1 MNDKMQ
7 MHRLIEQKR
16 IEGADKKPRY
26 GMRKLTIG
34 TVSCLLGFA
43 SLLAF
48 TTPNF
53 SQAVESGNTGGNNS
67 LITGTVPKENKSSSE
82 EGEKLRAPQDVS
94 GQLENLKIK
103 LSGDNHEN
111 ASLIHPLRPADDN
124 DESSDQ
130 QMKVNFSFD
139 VDGSEIKEGDYFDL
153 NLSENVNLYGATS
166 KKADIQTK
174 LYVGNDVVAKGVY
187 DAENHRMRYTFTK
200 KANEYGHFT
209 QRVMEP
215 VFIDAKGVPVNNK
228 NVDVE
233 ASIGSHKSQKEVEV
247 NYDLPV
253 KEGEDNL
260 NSNGNANLS
269 DIDESTGTYKET
281 IYVNNK
287 QREQNNTRILIE
299 NGGKNSF
306 TTFDG
311 QVANSIEVYKV
322 KDPSKLSGSMDLDMD
337 NLEKVSPTQYDQ
349 KLKADKSGI
358 EINLKNKGTKD
369 VYVVRY
375 NGKYDASKTANIK
388 TTIIA
393 DPQNNPYETA
403 KQFASVSTR
412 RPDDESQR
420 LLGSFYDTHIYQTV
434 DKNGNLIRTDYV
446 QDFKHF
452 AEGRE
457 NEKYTTEQIPV
468 DGYTLKKAVPAN
480 KANCNQDGS
489 PATGNFTAQVT
500 KAVTYY
506 YTKQNDKGFFKA
518 IHVYQ
523 TVDDD
528 GNILSTDAIESGNL
542 QSGYDNQQYTGDI
555 KGRDGYT
562 FTHVED
568 VDGTTKKDQ
577 QVTGNFEIDKTKKAT
592 FYYQKV
598 VQKGHFKEVHVY
610 ITKDKNTGK
619 VTSIETVEGNEK
631 SGLADE
637 QYTTEKKNREGFTL
651 TKVEGK
657 GGHPK
662 FDNEGKKT
670 SANYIV
676 GERQVVQYTYE
687 REVATGTF
695 KETHIYI
702 TKDEDGKE
710 LARDVI
716 TTEPQR
722 GNETEEYTTEKKDR
736 EGYTFVKTEN
746 PVGDPKYSEKGDQTK
761 GKFVGDKDQAITYVY
776 EKKVKKEVVPEPK
789 KGTFKETHIYRVKY
803 KDGKVIS
810 ESTSEKIV
818 TGTEKETY
826 TTAKIDKEGFKFI
839 EAKDPKENPSY
850 SETGDSK
857 TGNFKADK
865 EQAITYVYE
874 KEVERPAP
882 NPEPKKGSFKETHI
896 YRVVDE
902 EGKTVS
908 ENSTERIVSGNENT
922 EYTTSK
928 VDKEGF
934 TFKQTQDPKEN
945 PSYSKTGDSTKGKF
959 VGDKTQE
966 ITYVYEKKV
975 NKPAPKPEDKKG
987 TFKETHIY
995 RVKYKDGTVVSE
1007 SSSER
1012 LVSGTE
1018 KEKYT
1023 TGKVLRDG
1031 FTFVKTQDAKEAPT
1045 YSQEGLST
1053 QGNFKAEKEQAITY
1067 VYEKVIEKPAP
1078 EPEAKKGTFKE
1089 IHVYRVVDE
1098 EGKTVSE
1105 SSSERV
1111 VSGTEK
1117 ETYTTEKKEK
1127 DDFKFVKTQDA
1138 KEDPTY
1144 SQEGNSKTGNFKKEK
1159 EQSITYVYEKKVKK
1173 EVPTEPQ
1180 KGTFKEIH
1188 KYITKDYYGNVIGSN
1203 EVEKVFTGSE
1213 KEKYT
1218 TEKKEKDDFKFIEAK
1233 DPKES
1238 PSYSD
1243 KGDRTEG
1250 NFVKGKDQEITYV
1263 YERKVAPQPKRGTF
1277 KETHIYII
1285 KDEKGNIID
1294 TNNTEKM
1301 LIGNE
1306 NEEYTTEK
1314 IDKKGYTFV
1323 KTQDPVDNPSYS
1335 DKGDSTKG
1343 KFVGDKDQ
1351 AITYV
1356 YEKTVKNP
1364 APAPEPKKGS
1374 FKETHIYR
1382 VVDEDGKVISE
1393 STSERVVSGTEK
1405 EEYTTG
1411 KVDKEGYTFKN
1422 TQDAKE
1428 NPKYSEKGEPTK
1440 GKFVGDKTQAI
1451 TYVYEKKVAK
1461 PAPAPEPKSGSF
1473 KEIHI
1478 YVTKDEDG
1486 NIVKTEQSENKVKGH
1501 DGDEYTTEKN
1511 EKDGFKFVKT
1521 QDPKDNPTYSTEGKS
1536 TTGKIVGNKD
1546 QSITYVYE
1554 KVVKKEKPTPCPV
1567 CPTPKPEPKSGS
1579 FKEIHIYVTKDEDGN
1594 IVKTEQNENKV
1605 KGHDGDE
1612 YTTEKN
1618 EKD

>member
-53 SQAVESGNTGGNNS
+53 SQAAESGNTGGTNS

-153 NLSENVNLYGATS
+153 NLSNNLNLYGATS

-174 LYVGNDVVAKGVY
+174 LYVGNDLVAKGVY
-187 DAENHRMRYTFTK
+187 DVENHRMRYTFTK
-200 KANEYGHFT
+200 KASEYGHFS
-209 QRVMEP
+209 QSVMEP
-215 VFIDAKGVPVNNK
+215 VFIDAKGVPTNNK
-228 NVDVE
+228 NVAVE
-233 ASIGSHKSQKEVEV
+233 ASIGNHKSQKEVEV
-247 NYDLPV
+247 TYDLQPQA
-253 KEGEDNL
+253 GQDNL
-260 NSNGNANLS
+260 NSNGTANLF

-299 NGGKNSF
+299 NGGNDSF

-311 QVANSIEVYKV
+311 QVVKSIEVYKV

-349 KLKADKSGI
+349 KLKADRSGI
-358 EINLKNKGTKD
+358 ELDLKNQGTKD

-375 NGKYDASKTANIK
+375 NGKYDSSKNANIK
-388 TTIIA
+388 TTIVA
-393 DPQNNPYETA
+393 DPQNNPYEVA
-403 KQFASVSTR
+403 EHFASVSTR
-412 RPDDESQR
+412 RPDDESKR
-420 LLGSFYDTHIYQTV
+420 LLGSFYDMHIYQTV
-434 DKNGNLIRTDYV
+434 DKNGRLIRTDHIEE
-446 QDFKHF
+446 FKHF
-452 AEGRE
+452 LEGKE
-457 NEKYTTEQIPV
+457 NEQYTTEQMPL
-468 DGYTLKKAVPAN
+468 DGYTLTKVVPAN
-480 KANCNQDGS
+480 KANCNQDGTK
-489 PATGNFTAQVT
+489 ATGYFTAQVT
-500 KAVTYY
+500 KSVTYY
-506 YTKQNDKGFFKA
+506 YIRQNDKGYFKA

-528 GNILSTDAIESGNL
+528 GNILSTDAIDSGNL
-542 QSGYDNQQYTGDI
+542 QSGYSNQQYTGAI
-555 KGRDGYT
+555 QGRDGYT
-562 FTHVED
+562 FTHVDD
-568 VDGTTKKDQ
+568 VDGITKKDQ
-577 QVTGNFEIDKTKKAT
+577 KVTGNYEIDKTKKAT

-637 QYTTEKKNREGFTL
+637 QYTTEKKDREGFKL

-746 PVGDPKYSEKGDQTK
+746 PVGDPKYSEKGDKTK
-761 GKFVGDKDQAITYVY
+761 GKFVGDKDLAITYVY

-789 KGTFKETHIYRVKY
+789 KGSFKETHIYRVKY
-803 KDGKVIS
+803 KDGDVIS
-810 ESTSEKIV
+810 ESSTERVVS
-818 TGTEKETY
+818 GTEKETY
-826 TTAKIDKEGFKFI
+826 TTGKIDKEGFKFI
-839 EAKDPKENPSY
+839 ETKDPKEDPTY
-850 SETGDSK
+850 SADGSSK

-874 KEVERPAP
+874 KEVE
-882 NPEPKKGSFKETHI
+882 K
-896 YRVVDE
+896 
-902 EGKTVS
+902 
-908 ENSTERIVSGNENT
+908 
-922 EYTTSK
+922 
-928 VDKEGF
+928 
-934 TFKQTQDPKEN
+934 
-945 PSYSKTGDSTKGKF
+945 
-959 VGDKTQE
+959 
-966 ITYVYEKKV
+966 
-975 NKPAPKPEDKKG
+975 
-987 TFKETHIY
+987 
-995 RVKYKDGTVVSE
+995 
-1007 SSSER
+1007 
-1012 LVSGTE
+1012 
-1018 KEKYT
+1018 
-1023 TGKVLRDG
+1023 
-1031 FTFVKTQDAKEAPT
+1031 
-1045 YSQEGLST
+1045 
-1053 QGNFKAEKEQAITY
+1053 
-1067 VYEKVIEKPAP
+1067 
-1078 EPEAKKGTFKE
+1078 
-1089 IHVYRVVDE
+1089 
-1098 EGKTVSE
+1098 
-1105 SSSERV
+1105 
-1111 VSGTEK
+1111 
-1117 ETYTTEKKEK
+1117 
-1127 DDFKFVKTQDA
+1127 
-1138 KEDPTY
+1138 
-1144 SQEGNSKTGNFKKEK
+1144 
-1159 EQSITYVYEKKVKK
+1159 
-1173 EVPTEPQ
+1173 
-1180 KGTFKEIH
+1180 
-1188 KYITKDYYGNVIGSN
+1188 
-1203 EVEKVFTGSE
+1203 
-1213 KEKYT
+1213 
-1218 TEKKEKDDFKFIEAK
+1218 
-1233 DPKES
+1233 
-1238 PSYSD
+1238 
-1243 KGDRTEG
+1243 
-1250 NFVKGKDQEITYV
+1250 
-1263 YERKVAPQPKRGTF
+1263 
-1277 KETHIYII
+1277 
-1285 KDEKGNIID
+1285 
-1294 TNNTEKM
+1294 
-1301 LIGNE
+1301 
-1306 NEEYTTEK
+1306 
-1314 IDKKGYTFV
+1314 
-1323 KTQDPVDNPSYS
+1323 
-1335 DKGDSTKG
+1335 
-1343 KFVGDKDQ
+1343 
-1351 AITYV
+1351 
-1356 YEKTVKNP
+1356 P

-1393 STSERVVSGTEK
+1393 SSTERVVSGTEK

-1461 PAPAPEPKSGSF
+1461 PAP
-1473 KEIHI
+1473 
-1478 YVTKDEDG
+1478 
-1486 NIVKTEQSENKVKGH
+1486 
-1501 DGDEYTTEKN
+1501 
-1511 EKDGFKFVKT
+1511 
-1521 QDPKDNPTYSTEGKS
+1521 
-1536 TTGKIVGNKD
+1536 
-1546 QSITYVYE
+1546 
-1554 KVVKKEKPTPCPV
+1554 
-1567 CPTPKPEPKSGS
+1567 
-1579 FKEIHIYVTKDEDGN
+1579 
-1594 IVKTEQNENKV
+1594 
-1605 KGHDGDE
+1605 
-1612 YTTEKN
+1612 
-1618 EKD
+1618 

>member
-1 MNDKMQ
+1 M
-7 MHRLIEQKR
+7 
-16 IEGADKKPRY
+16 
-26 GMRKLTIG
+26 
-34 TVSCLLGFA
+34 
-43 SLLAF
+43 
-48 TTPNF
+48 
-53 SQAVESGNTGGNNS
+53 
-67 LITGTVPKENKSSSE
+67 
-82 EGEKLRAPQDVS
+82 
-94 GQLENLKIK
+94 KIK

-1045 YSQEGLST
+1045 YSQEG
-1053 QGNFKAEKEQAITY
+1053 
-1067 VYEKVIEKPAP
+1067 
-1078 EPEAKKGTFKE
+1078 
-1089 IHVYRVVDE
+1089 
-1098 EGKTVSE
+1098 
-1105 SSSERV
+1105 
-1111 VSGTEK
+1111 
-1117 ETYTTEKKEK
+1117 
-1127 DDFKFVKTQDA
+1127 
-1138 KEDPTY
+1138 
-1144 SQEGNSKTGNFKKEK
+1144 NSKTGNFKKEK

-1554 KVVKKEKPTPCPV
+1554 KVVKKEKPTP
-1567 CPTPKPEPKSGS
+1567 KPEPKSGS
-1579 FKEIHIYVTKDEDGN
+1579 FKEIHIYVTKD
-1594 IVKTEQNENKV
+1594 
-1605 KGHDGDE
+1605 
-1612 YTTEKN
+1612 
-1618 EKD
+1618 